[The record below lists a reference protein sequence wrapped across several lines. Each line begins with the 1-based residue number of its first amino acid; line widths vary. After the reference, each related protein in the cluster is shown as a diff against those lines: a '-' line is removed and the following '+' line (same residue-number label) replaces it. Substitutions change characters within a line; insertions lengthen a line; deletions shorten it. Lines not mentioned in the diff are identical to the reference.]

1 MTPKFNYVNGVCGS
15 GKTYTAITNI
25 AERVKAGETIIYT
38 TETIKLLKQTQ
49 IGLEALGID
58 CYLITS
64 QESIDWKS
72 HYNSAINDIKQACE
86 SPSSLQDNITIIH
99 KKHNAN
105 FNNLNLLEV
114 SDWKKQYKSVVVEI
128 VNSITH
134 NLVRPC
140 VILCTTKSLIRSATS
155 LPSTVKLPLF
165 IDEGFVVAEA
175 GEFISATST
184 EIQGVEAKLKLIDKA
199 PDEYSTDKR
208 YQLPEKLKP
217 LEQYITNNLY
227 DIQYDTSKA
236 KLNWVASLKVKVL
249 ASCFSEVTLLAA
261 CHEDT
266 LQYHAIQAAGCQQIP
281 LDWGLATEHYSNGTI
296 HIYWVLQ
303 DNEWRSYFKDKLEDE
318 RLEDIAHAFGLKHWS
333 NETLSVKGIGGE
345 GVALPV
351 KSHGFNDASDNNNLL
366 NLHTQMPSLYL
377 NKFYKEHYGMT
388 NPQIRTAYYH
398 YDCYQ
403 AAMRVSLRNST
414 KDIPRTEDN
423 YFCFG
428 DKATAKYFMS
438 KLAQTVKVEQEK
450 LILQR
455 RDEATLTW
463 VAYEI
468 EVKIERSDKVSNGKP
483 EQKNRLKDKEK
494 LLKLSPSLT
503 QENLEALQL
512 LIRDWRRDNKNKR
525 MTPKLYKQFLDTSA
539 S

>member
-1 MTPKFNYVNGVCGS
+1 MLNKCYRYVDGVCGS
-15 GKTYTAITNI
+15 GKTYTAIKKI
-25 AERVKAGETIIYT
+25 AARVKAGETIIYA

-49 IGLEALGID
+49 VGLEELGID
-58 CYLITS
+58 CCLITS
-64 QESIDWKS
+64 QESINWKS
-72 HYNSAINDIKQACE
+72 HYYSAINDIKQACE
-86 SPSSLQDNITIIH
+86 SPSSSQDNIKAIH

-105 FNNLNLLEV
+105 FNQLTQLEAG
-114 SDWKKQYKSVVVEI
+114 DWKKQYKSVVVDI
-128 VNSITH
+128 VNSITQ
-134 NLVRPC
+134 NSVIPC
-140 VILCTTKSLIRSATS
+140 VILCTTKSLIRAASS
-155 LPSTVKLPLF
+155 LPSTVKLPLY

-184 EIQGVEAKLKLIDKA
+184 EIQGIEAKLKLIDKA
-199 PDEYSTDKR
+199 PDEYSTNNR

-217 LEQYITNNLY
+217 LEQYISNNLY

-236 KLNWVASLKVKVL
+236 KLNWAASLKVKTL
-249 ASCFSEVTLLAA
+249 ASHFSEVTLLAA

-266 LQYHAIQAAGCQQIP
+266 LQYHAIKTAGCQQIP

-296 HIYWVLQ
+296 HVYWVLQ
-303 DNEWRSYFKDKLEDE
+303 DKEWRSYFKDKLEDE
-318 RLEDIAHAFGLKHWS
+318 QLEDIAHAFGLKHWS

-345 GVALPV
+345 SVALPV

-366 NLHTQMPSLYL
+366 NLHTQMPSPYL

-403 AAMRVSLRNST
+403 AAMRVSLRNSK

-423 YFCFG
+423 HFCFG

-438 KLAQTVKVEQEK
+438 KFAQTVKVEQEK

-455 RDEATLTW
+455 RDEATCTWLT
-463 VAYEI
+463 YEI
-468 EVKIERSDKVSNGKP
+468 EVKTERSDKLSANKQ
-483 EQKNRLKDKEK
+483 EQKNRGKDKVR
-494 LLKLSPSLT
+494 LLKLKPDFT
-503 QENLEALQL
+503 NLKDAQDFL
-512 LIRDWRRDNKNKR
+512 RDWRIENKGKR
-525 MTPKLYKQFLDTSA
+525 VTQVQLEEVIKLYG
-539 S
+539 